1 VLEKI
6 CFCTTKLWPYS
17 DTVLCGC
24 ITLGGSNMSLCA
36 VWRMVLGHL
45 VLKYSLEVVYY
56 TTLQDIPSSPECSRR
71 CQIYWVTH
79 RRLPTTIVVPN
90 KIAVIA
96 GHELQALEEIV
107 PSEIMR
113 LGAVTTGV
121 TASRQIT
128 YVNSL
133 LHLNRASLSREQH
146 SHWRL
151 IIFTVLCA
159 STLLGFLCFS
169 LWFRLRTIKLNCC
182 IWNNSPT
189 PDTTD

>member
-1 VLEKI
+1 
-6 CFCTTKLWPYS
+6 
-17 DTVLCGC
+17 
-24 ITLGGSNMSLCA
+24 M
-36 VWRMVLGHL
+36 
-45 VLKYSLEVVYY
+45 
-56 TTLQDIPSSPECSRR
+56 
-71 CQIYWVTH
+71 TH
-79 RRLPTTIVVPN
+79 RRLLTTIVVPD

-133 LHLNRASLSREQH
+133 LHLNRASLRREQH

-169 LWFRLRTIKLNCC
+169 L
-182 IWNNSPT
+182 
-189 PDTTD
+189 